1 MGENLE
7 HVKHDKAHDKHKDK
21 KEAKKG
27 GGLFGM
33 LKKTPSKGKGDK
45 AKQTETEV
53 NNKDS
58 PSRGDQQV
66 VTHVSKRCAWF
77 LSPVKLNSV
86 DLQHRVAV
94 RILHPILLLIHVYS
108 ILVYF

>member
-45 AKQTETEV
+45 ANPTETEI
-53 NNKDS
+53 NNTDS

-77 LSPVKLNSV
+77 LSPEKLSSL
-86 DLQHRVAV
+86 DLQHRVADH
-94 RILHPILLLIHVYS
+94 ILHLVLLLIHVYS